1 MSEFMSIIH
10 QHPLY
15 AYLGMVLL
23 ALLISPLLQ
32 WVIAWCVLRFAIHTE
47 TVVDDLFIDTL
58 RPFRFVYVLPM
69 ALGFLL
75 AKWAAPYE
83 YEARVVSGLL
93 LIILVVDLAFK
104 LLSGG
109 NAYIRHRSGEEGTNY
124 TSYFDL
130 LKVLAVVFG
139 VVLAA
144 ALTID
149 VDVLTL
155 WSGLGILT
163 AVLMLVFRETIHSIL
178 AGLKIVSWNL
188 IREGDWIDVP
198 NFNASGVVE
207 RIGLYDI
214 KIKNWDLTT
223 SLIPSHKILG
233 VATNNYRDM
242 RKYTRARRLHEK
254 FFLDIASVRFCDR
267 ELLERLTHIDTIADV
282 AGENLSLIDTLD
294 DPQNA
299 AAQVG
304 KVITN
309 IELFRLYID
318 RYLRTRPDLH
328 QKQNFILVR
337 TLGPTDQGFPIEFF
351 AFTRETDFLEFATT
365 QTTILT
371 HLVSLAG
378 LFDLRF
384 YQK

>member
-1 MSEFMSIIH
+1 MSVIEL
-10 QHPLY
+10 HPAY
-15 AYLGMVLL
+15 TYLGVVLV
-23 ALLISPLLQ
+23 ALLIAPFLQ
-32 WVIAWCVLRFAIHTE
+32 AMVAWSVLRFAIYTE
-47 TVVDDLFIDTL
+47 SVVDDLFVDTL
-58 RPFRFVYVLPM
+58 RPFRFVYVLPV
-69 ALGFLL
+69 ALAFLL
-75 AKWAAPYE
+75 AKLAAPYA

-93 LIILVVDLAFK
+93 LIGLAIDLALK

-109 NAYIRHRSGEEGTNY
+109 NAFIRHRSGEDGTNY

-130 LKVLAVVFG
+130 LKVLAVVLG
-139 VVLAA
+139 VILAA

-198 NFNASGVVE
+198 SFNASGVVE

-223 SLIPSHKILG
+223 SLIPSHKILA

-242 RKYTRARRLHEK
+242 RRYTRARRIHEK
-254 FFLDIASVRFCDR
+254 FFVDIESIRFCDR
-267 ELLERLTHIDTIADV
+267 PLLERLSKIDS
-282 AGENLSLIDTLD
+282 LSGAVSEKLEVLAKFEGRESDPACLD
-294 DPQNA
+294 
-299 AAQVG
+299 QVQSN
-304 KVITN
+304 V
-309 IELFRLYID
+309 ELFRHYIEL
-318 RYLRTRPDLH
+318 YLRSRDDLH
-328 QKQNFILVR
+328 QKHNFTLVR
-337 TLGPTDQGFPIEFF
+337 VLGPTEQGFPLEFF
-351 AFTRETDFLEFATT
+351 AFTRQTDFADFAAT
-365 QTTILT
+365 QTSILT
-371 HLVSLAG
+371 HLVSMVS
-378 LFDLRF
+378 LFDLRL